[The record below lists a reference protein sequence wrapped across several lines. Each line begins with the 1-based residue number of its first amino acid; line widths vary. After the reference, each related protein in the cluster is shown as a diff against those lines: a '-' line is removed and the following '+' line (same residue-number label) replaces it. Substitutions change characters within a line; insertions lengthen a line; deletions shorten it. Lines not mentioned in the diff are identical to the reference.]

1 MNRLGI
7 VLAALVATS
16 VPAAELTRVASSFE
30 EKDPFGMFLDFTF
43 DRVQDRGTISREWYQ
58 LGDLQ
63 DVTEL
68 RYQNIRTSL
77 GIDVH
82 LGIYKDLELHVGVPI
97 VFQNDREW
105 FFAGGTNRNN
115 STIYRN
121 CTLDPQGTQC
131 ANPGSGEGQLFE
143 VDPRFNSYRA
153 GLGDFTFGLAWN
165 PFVQKK
171 DPSKPTWT
179 LRFDYTAPTAALLT
193 PSTPTSSSNR
203 GAIGDK
209 VHRFTFSTH
218 VSKRLNQY
226 IEPYVGVWYTLPW
239 RGPGFYSNCDVAY
252 TEGPDSAT
260 ARGTLS
266 HPENC
271 GAPGW
276 NREET
281 GVRPVHTGGA
291 NFGTEITVFERE
303 EKHQRF
309 GFDFRGWFNYVSEG
323 RTYNEMSDLFGKL
336 LYSSDYGQVGGQFG
350 IVGSA
355 AEFIRLRAY
364 TSLAYNTEH
373 FLTNEDIG
381 KDLNGNG
388 VVDVTSSPEEIN
400 PNYDYRID
408 RVGRRFR
415 LEQQF
420 IFRLMI
426 TATFNF

>member
-7 VLAALVATS
+7 LLAALVGTQVS
-16 VPAAELTRVASSFE
+16 AAELTRVASSFE
-30 EKDPFGMFLDFTF
+30 EKDPFGMFLDFTYQF
-43 DRVQDRGTISREWYQ
+43 TRERGTISREWYQ
-58 LGDLQ
+58 LGQLQ

-68 RYQNIRTSL
+68 NYLKVENRL
-77 GIDVH
+77 GIDLH

-97 VFQNDREW
+97 IFGQDRTW
-105 FFAGGTNRNN
+105 SFAGGTDANN
-115 STIYRN
+115 STINRN

-131 ANPGSGEGQLFE
+131 ADPGRGMGQLFN

-179 LRFDYTAPTAALLT
+179 LRFDYTAPTAALLN
-193 PSTPTSSSNR
+193 PAQSTSSTSR

-209 VHRFTFSTH
+209 VHRYTFSTH

-226 IEPYVGVWYTLPW
+226 IEPYVGIWYTLPW
-239 RGPGFYSNCDVAY
+239 KGPGFYSNCDVAY
-252 TEGPDSAT
+252 AEGPNSET
-260 ARGTLS
+260 ARATLS

-271 GAPGW
+271 GRDGW
-276 NREET
+276 TREDT

-303 EKHQRF
+303 ERF
-309 GFDFRGWFNYVSEG
+309 QKVAFDFRGWFNYVSEG
-323 RTYNEMSDLFGKL
+323 RTYNELSDPMRKL
-336 LYSSDYGQVGGQFG
+336 LYSSDYGQLGGQFG
-350 IVGSA
+350 IIGSA
-355 AEFIRLRAY
+355 AEFIKLRAY
-364 TSLAYNTEH
+364 TSIAYNTEH

-388 VVDVTSSPEEIN
+388 VVDVSSAPEEIN
-400 PNYDYRID
+400 PNFDYRVD

-415 LEQQF
+415 IEQQF
-420 IFRLMI
+420 IFSFMLN
-426 TATFNF
+426 ASFNF